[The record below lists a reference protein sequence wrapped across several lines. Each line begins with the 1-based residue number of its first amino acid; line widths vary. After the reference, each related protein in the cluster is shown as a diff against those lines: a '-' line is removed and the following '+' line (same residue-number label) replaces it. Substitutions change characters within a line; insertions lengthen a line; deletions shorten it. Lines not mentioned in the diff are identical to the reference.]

1 MPPILL
7 RNTIVSPLQA
17 STSSLQGR
25 HNRHCRP
32 FNCYWGMFVPTQS
45 TFTCS
50 KNAAVHHALHQT
62 IGIFTAAN
70 LTYLLAGTVTIALQI
85 IALLGQLG
93 VVIVTFAN
101 PQVVIALLYAL
112 EAALNDLIAA
122 ITSVSVRSAFFYDPP
137 PSLFLLNRLHR
148 PSWGGSLPWAVL
160 AFLPLLKLVSIST
173 SLSARFVELSNLG
186 WGGAV
191 HLEF

>member
-1 MPPILL
+1 MIRLFFLFFVIAALL
-7 RNTIVSPLQA
+7 VACFAAPTAGDASITICITTLINCVNVA
-17 STSSLQGR
+17 SDA
-25 HNRHCRP
+25 
-32 FNCYWGMFVPTQS
+32 
-45 TFTCS
+45 CS
-50 KNAAVHHALHQT
+50 KFNETRSESDFQLLLLACRGVITAIVALSTAIGT

-122 ITSVSVRSAFFYDPP
+122 ITSVSAIVGGLAAVGCVG
-137 PSLFLLNRLHR
+137 LFAAIKTCINIYLT
-148 PSWGGSLPWAVL
+148 
-160 AFLPLLKLVSIST
+160 FCTIC
-173 SLSARFVELSNLG
+173 
-186 WGGAV
+186 
-191 HLEF
+191 

>member
-122 ITSVSVRSAFFYDPP
+122 ITSVSAIVGGLAAVGCVG
-137 PSLFLLNRLHR
+137 LFAAIKTCINIYLT
-148 PSWGGSLPWAVL
+148 
-160 AFLPLLKLVSIST
+160 FCTIC
-173 SLSARFVELSNLG
+173 
-186 WGGAV
+186 
-191 HLEF
+191 